1 MWTFRS
7 DTRTQRKRKKTAWLF
22 CLSLLFCLVSIAVEA
37 SEWVYTVQP
46 GDTLSEL
53 SKEHMDNAGHWQKLQ
68 KLNNIIDPNYI
79 PPGMQIRFP
88 LAWLKIKRA
97 PVRVLELTGEVSA
110 TSSQTGTTVLL
121 KPGATLFKGD
131 EIQTGS
137 NGNVL
142 LKFIDSSLLRLQK
155 NSHLIF
161 GVQNTYSDSGVLD
174 AQMHLPQGRL
184 EADINPEQKQGT
196 RFEIHTPAAITGVRG
211 TVFRVSMEAD
221 QKLGRTEVTDGQ
233 VAVSGAAGE
242 TIEVRANF
250 GTVVVVGEPPSI
262 PKQLLPSPDLSQL
275 PDHIDHLPVI
285 FDWPAIDGAELYRA
299 QIISKT
305 TGASALLID
314 EEALA
319 KPQLHAAEL
328 PEGDYLLRVR
338 ATDANGLEG
347 MNAEHT
353 FTLVVPVEPAPPETG
368 LLMMVIAWVAIFL
381 PLLLWLLS

>member
-7 DTRTQRKRKKTAWLF
+7 DKKTRDKRKNTVWLLCLPLFF
-22 CLSLLFCLVSIAVEA
+22 CLNSMATVA
-37 SEWVYTVQP
+37 SEWVYTVQT
-46 GDTLSEL
+46 GDTLSGL
-53 SKEHMDNAGHWQKLQ
+53 SKEHMENADHWQKLQ
-68 KLNNIIDPNYI
+68 KLNNITNPDYI

-97 PVRVLELTGEVSA
+97 PVRVLELTGKVNA
-110 TSSQTGTTVLL
+110 TSSQTGTTMLL
-121 KPGATLFKGD
+121 KPGAILFKGD

-142 LKFIDSSLLRLQK
+142 LEFIDNSRLLLQK

-161 GVQNTYSDSGVLD
+161 GIQNTYSNSGVLD

-196 RFEIHTPAAITGVRG
+196 RFEIHTPAAITGIRG
-211 TVFRVSMEAD
+211 TVFRVSMEAG
-221 QKLGRTEVTDGQ
+221 QKLGRTEVTDGK

-242 TIEVRANF
+242 TIEVHANF
-250 GTVVVVGEPPSI
+250 GTVVVVGQPPST
-262 PKQLLPSPDLSQL
+262 PKQLLPPPDLSQL
-275 PDHIDHLPVI
+275 PNHIEHLPII
-285 FDWPAIDGAELYRA
+285 FDWPAIDGAEFYRA
-299 QIISKT
+299 QISKT

-314 EEALA
+314 EEALT
-319 KPQLHAAEL
+319 KPQLHAVEL

-353 FTLVVPVEPAPPETG
+353 FTLVVPVEPEPPATG